1 MQLKRGALVK
11 SGKTRPWEKTLS
23 QEHFP
28 LLVAV
33 QQTQKLLKT
42 ILSVG
47 SRSLGGPHI
56 H

>member
-1 MQLKRGALVK
+1 MQLKHGAVAL
-11 SGKTRPWEKTLS
+11 SSQGTRPWEKTLS

-47 SRSLGGPHI
+47 RSLRGPHF